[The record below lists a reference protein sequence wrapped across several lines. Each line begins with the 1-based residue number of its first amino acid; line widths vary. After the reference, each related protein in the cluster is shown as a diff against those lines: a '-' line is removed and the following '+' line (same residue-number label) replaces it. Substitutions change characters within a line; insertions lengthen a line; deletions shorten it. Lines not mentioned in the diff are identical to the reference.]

1 MLVIFTGL
9 KIPIKIEISFSFGNL
24 RAMVIQ
30 IGFKKIEFGDFKSSP

>member
-1 MLVIFTGL
+1 MLVIFGGL
-9 KIPIKIEISFSFGNL
+9 KIPIKIGNSFNVGNL